1 MCQCVLCDCWWCNVL
16 GICCAGIHFAYCC
29 ASCWVGRPDQLQNQD
44 CCKCCEF
51 VGCGDNCFCCGSV
64 LCAPDYIKAFSKAL
78 SGEQG
83 SAGSKGT
90 NTQLK

>member
-1 MCQCVLCDCWWCNVL
+1 MSVRSLRLLVVQ
-16 GICCAGIHFAYCC
+16 C
-29 ASCWVGRPDQLQNQD
+29 AS
-44 CCKCCEF
+44 
-51 VGCGDNCFCCGSV
+51 GSV
-64 LCAPDYIKAFSKAL
+64 RISLCLLLCLLPWSANQINSKIKTAANAASSWAAATTASAVVPYSAPPDYIKAFSKAL